1 MNQVTKSKY
10 RYESAKI
17 SRKKYN
23 KEYYAKTQHARNSN
37 TFWTVGE
44 LIIVKE
50 HLVSDTEIANLL
62 GRSVAAVQ
70 TARHNIKKGKY
81 NGI

>member
-1 MNQVTKSKY
+1 MNKSKY
-10 RYESAKI
+10 RYESAKKQ
-17 SRKKYN
+17 RRKYN
-23 KEYYAKTQHARNSN
+23 KDYYARTQNARNSN
-37 TFWTVGE
+37 TFWTVEE

-81 NGI
+81 NGIF

>member
-1 MNQVTKSKY
+1 MNKSKY
-10 RYESAKI
+10 RYDSAKI
-17 SRKKYN
+17 SRRKYN
-23 KEYYAKTQHARNSN
+23 KKYYAKSRGRRNSN
-37 TFWTVGE
+37 TWWTIGE

-50 HLVSDTEIANLL
+50 HLVCDSEIAELL

-81 NGI
+81 NGIF

>member
-1 MNQVTKSKY
+1 MNKSKY

-17 SRKKYN
+17 RRRKYN
-23 KEYYAKTQHARNSN
+23 KKYYARTQGARNSN
-37 TFWTVGE
+37 TPWTTDE

-50 HLVSDTEIANLL
+50 HVKLDHEIAAIL

-70 TARHNIKKGKY
+70 TARYNIKKGKY
-81 NGI
+81 NGII